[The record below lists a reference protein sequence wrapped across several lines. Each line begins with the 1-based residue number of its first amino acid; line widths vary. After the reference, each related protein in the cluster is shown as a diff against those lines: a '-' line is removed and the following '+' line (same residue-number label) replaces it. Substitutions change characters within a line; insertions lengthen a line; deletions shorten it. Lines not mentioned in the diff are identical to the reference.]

1 MTAVAAYV
9 RVSTPS
15 QKEERSHLRQRKKI
29 AMWAEMQD
37 HDPGGWEAYHDRDE
51 ITDETEWESID
62 GEVTGDIT
70 WYEDIAISGTV
81 DSRDAY
87 QQLLDEYPAYD
98 LVVVKN
104 LARFGRAP
112 EKTTKDILNVA
123 ETIDFV
129 AIEDPVDTTNANGRL
144 MMRMINAFNGWFAE
158 QRKEQA
164 EEMIQRRRAE
174 GKPIGRPKKLSEEQ
188 IEEVREWRESDLS
201 YGTISV
207 LVKERFDIEVSR
219 ETIRRYCKDAQGLAE
234 A

>member
-1 MTAVAAYV
+1 MVSVAAYV

-15 QKEERSHLRQRKKI
+15 QREERSHLRQRKKI

-37 HDPGGWEAYHDRDE
+37 HDPGPWDDYHEGEE
-51 ITDETEWESID
+51 ITEETEWRSID
-62 GEVTGDIT
+62 GEVTGDVT

-112 EKTTKDILNVA
+112 EKTTKDILKVA

-174 GKPIGRPKKLSEEQ
+174 GKPIGRPKKLSEAKIEQ
-188 IEEVREWRESDLS
+188 VREWRDSDLS
-201 YGTISV
+201 YGTIAV
-207 LVKERFDIEVSR
+207 LVRERYDVKLSR
-219 ETIRRYCKDAQGLAE
+219 ETVRRYCQEKIADV
-234 A
+234 